1 MLNYESD
8 KFALAFRAAH
18 AAEPS
23 LCVASCLVRDRESMP
38 ARSLLAFEPGTRT
51 FSSWFPHVW
60 AIRPCLTIMVKA
72 ASRLTMPLHVILHL
86 WLQPRDS
93 VFQGECFT

>member
-23 LCVASCLVRDRESMP
+23 LCVASCLVGDRESMP
-38 ARSLLAFEPGTRT
+38 ARSLLVAVLTLVLSLALVWLPARKNRWIISWRRRGMCVWEPFGEG
-51 FSSWFPHVW
+51 SS
-60 AIRPCLTIMVKA
+60 
-72 ASRLTMPLHVILHL
+72 
-86 WLQPRDS
+86 
-93 VFQGECFT
+93 